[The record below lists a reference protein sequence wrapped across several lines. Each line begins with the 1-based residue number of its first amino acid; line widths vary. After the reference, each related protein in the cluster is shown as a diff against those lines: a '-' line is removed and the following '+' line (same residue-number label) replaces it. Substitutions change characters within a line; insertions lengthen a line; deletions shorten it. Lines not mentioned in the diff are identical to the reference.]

1 MKRKKSH
8 SAIYISL
15 IVLLALFCGLL
26 VYEHFFHLDKA
37 PVGIW
42 SYSYDVSEDALP
54 LMKDWIGEGVDD
66 GGVRPL
72 IDETPVYVRFTLK
85 IANDGTYEQ
94 SVDKASY
101 DEARSILYERFNES
115 LRELIRTHITGLGM
129 AGNDELNDDEI
140 EKMINDAVSMNGTE
154 YLMQAVPQLIPSYE
168 ELVSSYGN
176 RGNYNV
182 SDGFIIFDGSDQKKL
197 LFNKDTLVLDDRIY
211 VHEVE

>member
-54 LMKDWIGEGVDD
+54 LMKDWIGEGVDA
-66 GGVRPL
+66 GNTRPD
-72 IDETPVYVRFTLK
+72 IDESPVCVKVTLK

-101 DEARSILYERFNES
+101 DEARSILYERFNVS
-115 LRELIRTHITGLGM
+115 LRELIRTHLTGLGM

-140 EKMINDAVSMNGTE
+140 EKMINEAVSMSGTE
-154 YLMQAVPQLIPSYE
+154 YLMEAVPELIPSYE
-168 ELVSSYGN
+168 EMVASYGN
-176 RGNYNV
+176 RGSYIV
-182 SDGFIIFDGSDQKKL
+182 SDGFIIFDGNDSRHL
-197 LFNKDTLVLDDRIY
+197 LFNKDTLLLDDRIY
-211 VHEVE
+211 SHEVE

>member
-26 VYEHFFHLDKA
+26 VYERFFPFNRA

-42 SYSYDVSEDALP
+42 SYSYDVSEEALP

-66 GGVRPL
+66 GGVSPL

-101 DEARSILYERFNES
+101 DEARSILYDRFNVS
-115 LRELIRTHITGLGM
+115 LRELIRDHISGLGM
-129 AGNDELNDDEI
+129 ADKDDLNDDEI